1 MAIMTSADVLKINNS
16 EELVGVIDDVVKE
29 IPELQFFAA
38 SPVARTK
45 YKTLAV
51 TSLPTMLRR
60 SASVL

>member
-38 SPVARTK
+38 LSFA
-45 YKTLAV
+45 
-51 TSLPTMLRR
+51 
-60 SASVL
+60 